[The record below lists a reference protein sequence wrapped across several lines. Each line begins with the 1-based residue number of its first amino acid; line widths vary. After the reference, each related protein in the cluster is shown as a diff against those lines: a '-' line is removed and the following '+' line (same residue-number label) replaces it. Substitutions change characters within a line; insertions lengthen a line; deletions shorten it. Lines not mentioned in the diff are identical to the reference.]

1 VTINQAGR
9 LRFEQEISMKQ
20 RELKKMDTRIK
31 AIRKAAEEL
40 KTLSADMPAVNRN
53 ADRIL
58 ASTKMLEINVSDVL
72 ELET

>member
-1 VTINQAGR
+1 MP
-9 LRFEQEISMKQ
+9 MKQ

-40 KTLSADMPAVNRN
+40 KTFSAEIPAVNRN

-72 ELET
+72 ELEG